1 MNHETENTLR
11 QGQSLELDI
20 MKKTTWHKRLAV
32 LFTSDRW
39 ELIVAVISFHSLI
52 QCGPKNCTFI
62 LLSVKERFEGEKKA
76 ASIISLQSVR
86 CRVAYVLHKTVLI
99 TTDINITAIPMTI

>member
-52 QCGPKNCTFI
+52 QCGPKTAHLSYY
-62 LLSVKERFEGEKKA
+62 LLKSVLKVRKKQ
-76 ASIISLQSVR
+76 L
-86 CRVAYVLHKTVLI
+86 
-99 TTDINITAIPMTI
+99 P

>member
-1 MNHETENTLR
+1 MA
-11 QGQSLELDI
+11 Q
-20 MKKTTWHKRLAV
+20 TTGG
-32 LFTSDRW
+32 
-39 ELIVAVISFHSLI
+39 IVYERPLGADSCSNIVSF
-52 QCGPKNCTFI
+52 PYTVWAKNCTFI